1 MPIKVE
7 NRSTVAVKDLEQQ
20 INEAFDILPA
30 EHRRGFGR
38 IVVVDRIEDSRLTKE
53 QTENLP
59 LLYRP
64 KMPGLATAFGEI
76 AMGVLRPSEGSF
88 LKRIAAKSQGKALVA
103 QSVIS
108 LVAQHYYFTLSSR
121 KKKGPEI
128 ERAVREY
135 VEKYF
140 KVWRDRQGGLRAK
153 IFKPLVPYLERWQ
166 KSARKYQIEQAHKKR
181 AADANRSK

>member
-7 NRSTVAVKDLEQQ
+7 NRSNVPVKDLEQQ

-38 IVVVDRIEDSRLTKE
+38 IVVVDRIEDPRLTKE

-76 AMGVLRPSEGSF
+76 AMGVLRPSDASL
-88 LKRIAAKSQGKALVA
+88 LKRIAAKSQGKALIA

-140 KVWRDRQGGLRAK
+140 KVWRDRQGGLRAR
-153 IFKPLVPYLERWQ
+153 IFKPLIPYLERWQ

-181 AADANRSK
+181 AADGTRSK